1 VTSSETPKAPM
12 GERSGERERERE
24 RERELCPP
32 CLPVPSRRGN
42 LVSVVKVKVKVKVKA
57 G

>member
-1 VTSSETPKAPM
+1 VNSSETPKAPM

-42 LVSVVKVKVKVKVKA
+42 LVSVVKVKVKVKA